1 MTSESRRG
9 KPEELPDT
17 ILEAAAVWYARLRE
31 PESDPAA
38 AASQRAQFDQWM
50 VADPRHARAFAETKS
65 LWNALEAPVKQ
76 VIDEE
81 LAFSHRE
88 RLGVGAFRN
97 LTRRSAVLAACL
109 AIVMMTGVFFRDDVM
124 IRLNSDHMTSVGE
137 RTPLT
142 LADGSRVTLNTDSAI
157 SVELATDERRV
168 RLLRGEAW
176 FDVSPDGDRPFLV
189 EMTEGHIRVTG
200 TSFGVRLEADGAI
213 VSLTEGKLELSAKPD
228 HGAGSYLALNAGQQ
242 AHLSD
247 GAISDPITLDKT
259 AATAWL
265 RGQLVFFNTPLREV
279 IAELNRYRGGH
290 IVILDGGL
298 DDLKVS
304 GVFATDDPD
313 TALGVIDNTLPVRV
327 TRLTDL
333 LVLLR

>member
-17 ILEAAAVWYARLRE
+17 ILEAAAIWHARLRE
-31 PESDPAA
+31 PRSDPAA

-50 VADPRHARAFAETKS
+50 AADPRHVRAFEETKS
-65 LWNALEAPVKQ
+65 LWDALEAPVKQ
-76 VIDEE
+76 VIDQTPP
-81 LAFSHRE
+81 LPHRE
-88 RLGVGAFRN
+88 WPGVGAFRN
-97 LTRRSAVLAACL
+97 LSRRTAVLAACL
-109 AIVMMTGVFFRDDVM
+109 AIVVMTGVTYRDDVI

-137 RTPLT
+137 RTPIA
-142 LADGSRVTLNTDSAI
+142 LADGSQVTLNTDSAI
-157 SVELATDERRV
+157 SVELKADQRLV

-200 TSFGVRLEADGAI
+200 TSFGVRLEDNGAI
-213 VSLTEGKLELSAKPD
+213 VSLTEGQLELSAKPD
-228 HGAGSYLALNAGQQ
+228 HGAASYFALNAGQQ
-242 AHLSD
+242 ANFSD
-247 GAISDPITLDKT
+247 GAISEAVALDKT

-265 RGQLVFFNTPLREV
+265 RGQVVFFNTPLGEV
-279 IAELNRYRGGH
+279 VAELNRYRGGH
-290 IVILDGGL
+290 VVIVDGSL
-298 DDLKVS
+298 KDLKVG

-313 TALGVIDNTLPVRV
+313 AALEVINNTLPVRV

-333 LVLLR
+333 LVLLH

>member
-17 ILEAAAVWYARLRE
+17 ILEAAAIWHARLRE
-31 PESDPAA
+31 PDSDPAA

-50 VADPRHARAFAETKS
+50 ATDPCHARAFEETKS

-76 VIDEE
+76 VINQKP
-81 LAFSHRE
+81 A
-88 RLGVGAFRN
+88 
-97 LTRRSAVLAACL
+97 LTRREPSGFGAFPRGPAVLAACL
-109 AIVMMTGVFFRDDVM
+109 VIVMMTGVIYRNDVM

-157 SVELATDERRV
+157 SVNLETDERLV

-176 FDVSPDGDRPFLV
+176 FDVSPDGDRPFFV
-189 EMTEGHIRVTG
+189 EMTEGNIRVTG
-200 TSFGVRLEADGAI
+200 TSFGVRLEGDGAI
-213 VSLTEGKLELSAKPD
+213 VSLTEGQLELSAKPD
-228 HGAGSYLALNAGQQ
+228 HGVASYLALNAGQQ
-242 AHLSD
+242 AYLSD
-247 GAISDPITLDKT
+247 RAISDPITLDKT
-259 AATAWL
+259 AAKAWL

-290 IVILDGGL
+290 IVIVDSRL

-304 GVFATDDPD
+304 GVFVTDDPD
-313 TALGVIDNTLPVRV
+313 AALGVIADTLPVRV
-327 TRLTDL
+327 TRMTDF